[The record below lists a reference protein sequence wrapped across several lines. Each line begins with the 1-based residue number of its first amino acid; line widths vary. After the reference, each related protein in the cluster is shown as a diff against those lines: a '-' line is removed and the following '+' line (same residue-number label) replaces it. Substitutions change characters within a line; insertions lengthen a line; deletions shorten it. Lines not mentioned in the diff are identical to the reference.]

1 MHAFLA
7 VAKLPV
13 STAKLS
19 VCLSVCLSLCVCM
32 CTYQWDV
39 IHGVD
44 DNSLVLLCI
53 LRDTSEARLHHMVT
67 IEELLLS

>member
-1 MHAFLA
+1 MHAFSA

-13 STAKLS
+13 STAMPS
-19 VCLSVCLSLCVCM
+19 LSLCVCV
-32 CTYQWDV
+32 CTYEWDV

-44 DNSLVLLCI
+44 DNSLVLLCV
-53 LRDTSEARLHHMVT
+53 LCDTSEAGLHHMVA